1 MSVPS
6 RSSQPCHRCPA
17 NCLYRYTRA
26 LEERIVNLES
36 QIPDK
41 RSENLSASQQAPTQE
56 SPYQRGN
63 ETDHVSQASLASRS
77 PYPHSMPRAGASSD
91 TATLRSSATG
101 ASLDLPFP
109 HVVEGLP
116 DTHGQCGHSS
126 LLIGILATLT
136 GTETSGFLQTQSEGP
151 IATIFSQFTKQ
162 VSQADRVPLF
172 SNETSDRL
180 VQIYL
185 ERVNPRYPFL
195 HLATFL
201 GWYESWKSRSQMD
214 RARHQQSLWKDYFVI
229 MVWIK
234 YSLIRIYINL
244 RYIVGAC
251 CCPTSNTSCL
261 CRRHCYFSSK
271 CISNIQGY
279 EGNLTT

>member
-17 NCLYRYTRA
+17 NCLHRYTRA
-26 LEERIVNLES
+26 LEERIVDLES

-41 RSENLSASQQAPTQE
+41 RSENLSASRQTPTQE
-56 SPYQRGN
+56 SPHQRGN
-63 ETDHVSQASLASRS
+63 EADHVPQASPAPKP
-77 PYPHSMPRAGASSD
+77 PYPRSMPHVGASSD
-91 TATLRSSATG
+91 SAPLRCSAPG
-101 ASLDLPFP
+101 ASLALPFP
-109 HVVEGLP
+109 RVVEGLP

-136 GTETSGFLQTQSEGP
+136 GTETSGFPQKQSGGP
-151 IATIFSQFTKQ
+151 IAPIFSQFTQQ
-162 VSQADRVPLF
+162 VSQVDHVPRL
-172 SNETSDRL
+172 SNEASDRL

-195 HLATFL
+195 HLATFI

-214 RARHQQSLWKDYFVI
+214 RASHQQSLWKDYFVT

-234 YSLIRIYINL
+234 CSLFRIYIDL

-251 CCPTSNTSCL
+251 CCPTSNASCL
-261 CRRHCYFSSK
+261 CR
-271 CISNIQGY
+271 
-279 EGNLTT
+279 

>member
-26 LEERIVNLES
+26 LEERIVDLES

-41 RSENLSASQQAPTQE
+41 RPENLSASQQTPTQE
-56 SPYQRGN
+56 SPHQRGN
-63 ETDHVSQASLASRS
+63 ETDHDSQASLASRP
-77 PYPHSMPRAGASSD
+77 PYPCSMPYAGAS
-91 TATLRSSATG
+91 L
-101 ASLDLPFP
+101 ASPFP

-116 DTHGQCGHSS
+116 DIHAQCGHSS

-136 GTETSGFLQTQSEGP
+136 GNETSGYLQTQSESP
-151 IATIFSQFTKQ
+151 NAPIFSQFTKQ
-162 VSQADRVPLF
+162 VSQADRVPRL

-201 GWYESWKSRSQMD
+201 GWYESWKSRSQID
-214 RARHQQSLWKDYFVI
+214 RARHQQSLWKDYFVT

-234 YSLIRIYINL
+234 YSLIRIYTNL
-244 RYIVGAC
+244 PYIVGAC

-261 CRRHCYFSSK
+261 CRRHCYFSSE
-271 CISNIQGY
+271 CISN
-279 EGNLTT
+279 T

>member
-6 RSSQPCHRCPA
+6 RSSQPCRRCPA

-26 LEERIVNLES
+26 LEERIVDLES

-41 RSENLSASQQAPTQE
+41 RPENFSASQQTPTQE
-56 SPYQRGN
+56 SPHQRGN
-63 ETDHVSQASLASRS
+63 ETDHDSQASLASRP
-77 PYPHSMPRAGASSD
+77 PYPCSMPHARASSD
-91 TATLRSSATG
+91 SATLRCLAPG
-101 ASLDLPFP
+101 ASLASPFP

-116 DTHGQCGHSS
+116 DIHAQCGHSS

-136 GTETSGFLQTQSEGP
+136 GNETSGYLQTQSEGP
-151 IATIFSQFTKQ
+151 NAPIFSQFIKQ
-162 VSQADRVPLF
+162 VSQADRVPRL

-201 GWYESWKSRSQMD
+201 GWYESWKSRSQID
-214 RARHQQSLWKDYFVI
+214 RARRQQSLWKDYFVT

-234 YSLIRIYINL
+234 YSLIRIYTNL
-244 RYIVGAC
+244 PYIVGAC

-261 CRRHCYFSSK
+261 CR
-271 CISNIQGY
+271 
-279 EGNLTT
+279 